1 MLRGNALARVDEKGR
16 LKLPAAFRSYLVP
29 TFGADLFVTSLRGES
44 VRIYPLPV
52 YARLEERL
60 LGASAVKPA
69 VTKLRSLLNYYGQP
83 ASLDGQGRVLIHPLV
98 REKAEIAGSVA
109 VLGQIDYL
117 EVWNRTAFERRIDL
131 DPLTDDD
138 LKELASLGF

>member
-16 LKLPAAFRSYLVP
+16 LKLPAGFRSYLVP
-29 TFGADLFVTSLRGES
+29 TFGPDLFVTSLRGES

-69 VTKLRSLLNYYGQP
+69 GSSSGRMPVRPTGA
-83 ASLDGQGRVLIHPLV
+83 AS
-98 REKAEIAGSVA
+98 
-109 VLGQIDYL
+109 
-117 EVWNRTAFERRIDL
+117 W
-131 DPLTDDD
+131 
-138 LKELASLGF
+138 

>member
-16 LKLPAAFRSYLVP
+16 LKLPADFRSYLVP
-29 TFGADLFVTSLRGES
+29 TYGADVFVTSLRGES

-52 YARLEERL
+52 YTKLEERL
-60 LGASAVKPA
+60 LGSSRVKPA
-69 VTKLRSLLNYYGQP
+69 VTKLRALLNYYGQA
-83 ASLDGQGRVLIHPLV
+83 ASLDAQGRVLIHPLL
-98 REKAEIAGSVA
+98 REKTGIDGSVA

-117 EVWNRTAFERRIDL
+117 EVWNRASFERRMDD